1 MNRSNEDIVIVGGG
15 PVGLYIAGRLLQL
28 GYPCKVLEKN
38 KSINPHSRSLGIH
51 PISLELFE
59 NAGISQ
65 KFIDEGVKIRKGL
78 AFWNRKKI
86 GEISFKKIPKP
97 FNYILALPQS
107 RTESILQDWVQ
118 SFNQETILRGAVVES
133 VENHEKFVT
142 IQYLKDGQQVSL
154 KSRFVVGCDGMNSF
168 VRNDLNIPFDGKH
181 YPDTYIMGDFSDN
194 TEFGEDA
201 AVYLHDEGLIESFP
215 LPNGMRRWVV
225 KTDHRMDNPD
235 AKLLGKLVRDRLGHS
250 LNTTENVM
258 MSSFGV
264 QHFLARQ
271 MSAGNVLLA
280 GDAAHVVSP
289 IGGQGMNLGWLDAEA
304 AVQTIIQSLK
314 NPADQSGLFLL
325 YSKKQRRVAKK
336 VTKRAEMNM
345 WLGRKESSNLPVKW
359 ALSLVLN
366 TPLSGLL
373 ARMFTMRGLG
383 DSKRA

>member
-1 MNRSNEDIVIVGGG
+1 MNSAHEDIIIVGGG
-15 PVGLYIAGRLLQL
+15 PVGLYIAGRLLQM

-38 KSINPHSRSLGIH
+38 ESINPHSRSLGIH

-65 KFIDEGVKIRKGL
+65 NFVDEGVKIRKGI
-78 AFWNRKKI
+78 AFWNRNKMGVVNFEKT
-86 GEISFKKIPKP
+86 PKP
-97 FNYILALPQS
+97 YNYILALPQS
-107 RTESILQDWVQ
+107 RTESILQDWVL
-118 SFNQETILRGAVVES
+118 SFKQETILRGAEVES
-133 VENHEKFVT
+133 VVNHDKSVT
-142 IQYLKDGQQVSL
+142 IQYQIDGQQVTL
-154 KSRFVVGCDGMNSF
+154 NSRFLIGCDGLNSF
-168 VRNDLNIPFDGKH
+168 VRKDLNIPLEGKQ

-225 KTDHRMDNPD
+225 KTDHRIENPD
-235 AKLLGKLVRDRLGHS
+235 SELLKKLVHDRLGHS

-264 QHFLARQ
+264 QHFLAQ
-271 MSAGNVLLA
+271 KMAVGNVLIA

-289 IGGQGMNLGWLDAEA
+289 IGGQGMNLGWLGAEA
-304 AVQTIIQSLK
+304 AVHAIIQSFK
-314 NPADQSGLFLL
+314 NPADQTNQFLL
-325 YSKKQRRVAKK
+325 YAKKQRQVAKK

-359 ALSLVLN
+359 ALSVILN

-373 ARMFTMRGLG
+373 ARMFTMRGL
-383 DSKRA
+383 

>member
-1 MNRSNEDIVIVGGG
+1 MNSPGEDIIIVGGG

-38 KSINPHSRSLGIH
+38 NTINPHSRSLGIH

-65 KFIDEGVKIRKGL
+65 KFVDEGVKIRKGY
-78 AFWNRKKI
+78 AFWNRNKI
-86 GEISFKKIPKP
+86 GEIHFEKCAKP

-118 SFNQETILRGAVVES
+118 SLNQDAVIRGAEVES
-133 VENHEKFVT
+133 VVNHDKSVT
-142 IQYLKDGQQVSL
+142 VQYQMDGKQVSL
-154 KSRFVVGCDGMNSF
+154 NSRFLVGCDGLNSF
-168 VRNDLNIPFDGKH
+168 VRKNLKIQFEGKQ

-201 AVYLHDEGLIESFP
+201 AVYLHDNGLIESFP

-225 KTDHRMDNPD
+225 KTDHRIENPD
-235 AKLLGKLVRDRLGHS
+235 AEQLSKLVQTRLGHS
-250 LNTTENVM
+250 LSTTDNVM

-264 QHFLARQ
+264 QHFLARK
-271 MSAGNVLLA
+271 MSLGNVLLA

-289 IGGQGMNLGWLDAEA
+289 IGGQGMNLGWLDGEA
-304 AVQTIIQSLK
+304 VVQSIIQSLK
-314 NPADQSGLFLL
+314 NPADQSRLFLL

-345 WLGRKESSNLPVKW
+345 WLGRKESSKLPVKW
-359 ALSLVLN
+359 ALTMVLN
-366 TPLSGLL
+366 TPLSIPL
-373 ARMFTMRGLG
+373 ARMFTMRGLT
-383 DSKRA
+383 R